1 LAWRGLQNSEAESL
15 SRSAEYTV
23 VHTTPFAAESIVT
36 TGAMDPTPFVVSS
49 EFNVVVHTT
58 AVSGGVRLIGDAELL
73 ALAGPRPAVLVRLDA
88 HSQRLI
94 FADEGDVPG
103 GVRME

>member
-1 LAWRGLQNSEAESL
+1 M
-15 SRSAEYTV
+15 V

-36 TGAMDPTPFVVSS
+36 TRASNPTPFVVST
-49 EFNVVVHTT
+49 EFAVVVHTT

-94 FADEGDVPG
+94 FPDENQPA
-103 GVRME
+103 GVKME